1 MTIKELKEKYNGKI
15 SVIKIGKNPTNLKKY
30 VLLPIEITDFDD
42 AFKLANTFF
51 KTKKEN
57 LQLTEAYSNKKL
69 TKLYLKKP
77 FFTFNKVRILAI
89 DNKKDTIG

>member
-1 MTIKELKEKYNGKI
+1 MEWGAIAL
-15 SVIKIGKNPTNLKKY
+15 
-30 VLLPIEITDFDD
+30 
-42 AFKLANTFF
+42 
-51 KTKKEN
+51 KKEN

>member
-1 MTIKELKEKYNGKI
+1 MTIKDLKEKYNGRI
-15 SVIKIGKNPTNLKKY
+15 SVIKIGKNLKNQKKY

-42 AFKLANTFF
+42 AFKLANTYF

-57 LQLTEAYSNKKL
+57 LQLSEAWSNKKL

-77 FFTFNKVRILAI
+77 FFTFNKVRVLAI